1 MNFYILGYFESDSAA
16 LKNDLVKVADQLS
29 EKFRF
34 AYTTAKEVLD
44 KAGQLKYANSFCL
57 YLKLFLLFSKV
68 VVHQPK
74 RLQSKFEDAFTVV
87 EGAADKI
94 KSFIQQKM

>member
-1 MNFYILGYFESDSAA
+1 

-44 KAGQLKYANSFCL
+44 KAGHLKYAISF
-57 YLKLFLLFSKV
+57 YLPIRKFLSSL
-68 VVHQPK
+68 
-74 RLQSKFEDAFTVV
+74 
-87 EGAADKI
+87 
-94 KSFIQQKM
+94 